1 MSTTAATAASDG
13 ETNSNGLTYSNG
25 LLSPE
30 EAAARLR
37 CSAYTLA
44 RWRLEGRGPK
54 WRRIGPKR
62 VAYAIGDINAFNG
75 ESLDSFEVDVLG
87 IKALSVRN

>member
-1 MSTTAATAASDG
+1 MSVTAVSDG
-13 ETNSNGLTYSNG
+13 KTHSNDLTYSNG

-54 WRRIGPKR
+54 WCRIGPKR
-62 VAYAIGDINAFNG
+62 VAYAIGDINAFMAK
-75 ESLDSFEVDVLG
+75 ES
-87 IKALSVRN
+87 

>member
-1 MSTTAATAASDG
+1 MDLMTKAASTGGESFADG
-13 ETNSNGLTYSNG
+13 P

-37 CSAYTLA
+37 CSAYAIA
-44 RWRLEGRGPK
+44 RWRLQGRGPK

-62 VAYAIGDINAFNG
+62 VAYAIGDIHAF
-75 ESLDSFEVDVLG
+75 L
-87 IKALSVRN
+87 ARA

>member
-1 MSTTAATAASDG
+1 MSSTAASDG
-13 ETNSNGLTYSNG
+13 ETCSDGLTYSNG

-62 VAYAIGDINAFNG
+62 VAYAIGDINAFMA
-75 ESLDSFEVDVLG
+75 
-87 IKALSVRN
+87 KA

>member
-1 MSTTAATAASDG
+1 MNLTAKAASGG
-13 ETNSNGLTYSNG
+13 ESFADG

-44 RWRLEGRGPK
+44 KWRLTGNGPK

-62 VAYAIGDINAFNG
+62 IAYAIGDINAFMAKVG
-75 ESLDSFEVDVLG
+75 
-87 IKALSVRN
+87 

>member
-1 MSTTAATAASDG
+1 MNLTAEAASRGESFADG
-13 ETNSNGLTYSNG
+13 P

-30 EAAARLR
+30 EAAAQLR

-62 VAYAIGDINAFNG
+62 VAYTIGDINAFMA
-75 ESLDSFEVDVLG
+75 
-87 IKALSVRN
+87 KAS

>member
-1 MSTTAATAASDG
+1 VKPAFLEQGDYSMSTTAATASGG
-13 ETNSNGLTYSNG
+13 ETYSNDVMYSNG

-62 VAYAIGDINAFNG
+62 VAYAIGDINAFMAK
-75 ESLDSFEVDVLG
+75 ES
-87 IKALSVRN
+87 

>member
-1 MSTTAATAASDG
+1 MTGMANAAAGS
-13 ETNSNGLTYSNG
+13 ETYSEP

-44 RWRLEGRGPK
+44 RWRLEGRGPA
-54 WRRIGPKR
+54 WRRIGPRR
-62 VAYAIGDINAFNG
+62 VAYTMRDLNAFMAQA
-75 ESLDSFEVDVLG
+75 S
-87 IKALSVRN
+87 